1 MSVATSPVTFFLTGT
16 SLFPGGLFR
25 ATPPLVSPSRSLTH
39 THTCAVARED
49 KSNTH
54 ELRASPGSGTPT
66 KTLHEYDAQMSSSCP
81 VEEAK
86 SFGFPKAKQRL
97 RRNHGKF
104 RSDAEF
110 FGVPQGQKQKEQTLF
125 HSTETRYTTAPA
137 AGSAA

>member
-1 MSVATSPVTFFLTGT
+1 MTFFLAGT
-16 SLFPGGLFR
+16 SLFPGGLLR
-25 ATPPLVSPSRSLTH
+25 ATPALVSPSHSLTQH
-39 THTCAVARED
+39 TLVWWPEKTSRIRMSYVHHLAHPRLRE
-49 KSNTH
+49 
-54 ELRASPGSGTPT
+54 
-66 KTLHEYDAQMSSSCP
+66 TLHEYDAQMSSSCP

-86 SFGFPKAKQRL
+86 SFDFPKAKQRL

-110 FGVPQGQKQKEQTLF
+110 FGVPQGHKQKEQTLF